1 MERYNE
7 MINKMEVQDVY
18 FINDFEGV
26 AYRSTPK
33 GDFYGKT
40 INGKEFKADYSSPIF
55 NDALVEGKEI
65 SKEDYNKF

>member
-1 MERYNE
+1 MEKYNE

-40 INGKEFKADYSSPIF
+40 KNGKEFKADYSSSIF
-55 NDALVEGKEI
+55 NDALAEGKEI
-65 SKEDYNKF
+65 SKESYNKF